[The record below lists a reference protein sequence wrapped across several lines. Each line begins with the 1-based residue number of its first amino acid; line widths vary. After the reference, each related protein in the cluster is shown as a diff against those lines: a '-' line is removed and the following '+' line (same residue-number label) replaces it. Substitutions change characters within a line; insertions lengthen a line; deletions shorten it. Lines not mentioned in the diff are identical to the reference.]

1 MRVVGF
7 VVVFVVFFLFFFR
20 GLVVAGC
27 QGMLAALQF
36 CRAELSV
43 IVPQM
48 GTWSTVAATMAAKLG
63 GGSFGVTLGQHAVEE
78 PEVRNSQ

>member
-1 MRVVGF
+1 MRVV
-7 VVVFVVFFLFFFR
+7 VCCLCFFFFFQR
-20 GLVVAGC
+20 SCCSWVSGHAGSI
-27 QGMLAALQF
+27 ML

-48 GTWSTVAATMAAKLG
+48 GTWSTVAATMAARLG